1 MGCLNNVIELNK
13 SNAKDYID
21 LFLRKKGN
29 NSDNTRLTY
38 ETAILQFF
46 KALYNIDS
54 LEFVTDEMISSLTS
68 VKCQNYF
75 QEMVDSEKYAMSSI
89 KNKLIAV
96 RSLFQNI
103 VDDRVT
109 DVRGNLLLDYN
120 PLKTYDIKSE
130 GQSYGLLT
138 HDEMIKILQLV
149 KEDGDTQLYLY
160 YALMYKCALR
170 KEECRN
176 IKLQDFYIKD
186 DIARVKVLC
195 KGNKLEDCECGNELY
210 ELAKSIAKEDGTL
223 FTFAKNY
230 AFNKLIQ
237 KTTYHKNGNVKTRFD
252 KCYCARIGLTEEECN
267 DRIIV
272 LHSVKK
278 ASVKTCVNMGATLDE
293 CARHGHHV
301 NTNYISTYCND
312 NELSKTSRY
321 INLEQPVNNDIELLD
336 KLQGLDKQTL
346 IDLIMGLNDKD
357 KMDIMS
363 KLNQKEMM

>member
-1 MGCLNNVIELNK
+1 MGCLDNVIELNK
-13 SNAKDYID
+13 SNARDYID

-29 NSDNTRLTY
+29 NSDNTKLTY

-46 KALYNIDS
+46 KALYNIES
-54 LEFVTDEMISSLTS
+54 LEFITDEMISNLTS
-68 VKCQNYF
+68 VTCQNYF
-75 QEMVDSEKYAMSSI
+75 QEMVDSERYAMSSI
-89 KNKLIAV
+89 KNKLISV
-96 RSLFQNI
+96 RTLLQNM

-109 DVRGNLLLDYN
+109 DARGNLLLDYN

-149 KEDGDTQLYLY
+149 KEDGDNQLYLY

-170 KEECRN
+170 REECRN
-176 IKLQDFYIKD
+176 IRLQDFYVKD
-186 DIARVKVLC
+186 GIARVKALC
-195 KGNKLEDCECGNELY
+195 KGNKLEDSECGNELY
-210 ELAKSIAKEDGTL
+210 ELAKSIAKEDGIL
-223 FTFAKNY
+223 FTFSKNY
-230 AFNKLIQ
+230 ALNKLIQ

-252 KCYCARIGLTEEECN
+252 KCYCSRIGLTEEECN

-278 ASVKTCVNMGATLDE
+278 ASVKTCIENGATVDE
-293 CARHGHHV
+293 ASRQGHHSSV
-301 NTNYISTYCND
+301 KYVSVYTND
-312 NELSKTSRY
+312 NKLSKTSRY
-321 INLEQPVNNDIELLD
+321 INLEQPVNNDNDLLD

-346 IDLIMGLNDKD
+346 IDLIMGLNNKD
-357 KMDIMS
+357 KMDIVN